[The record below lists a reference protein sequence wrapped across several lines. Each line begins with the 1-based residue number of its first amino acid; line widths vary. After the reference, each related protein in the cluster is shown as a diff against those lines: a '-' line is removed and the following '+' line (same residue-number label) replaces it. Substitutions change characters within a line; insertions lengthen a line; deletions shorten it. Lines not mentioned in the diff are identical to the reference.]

1 MTIWGY
7 TRMFRPLRLRIA
19 IGVLMILSACV
30 HPQPNAPE
38 SSQSSLLNGA
48 VIDGGGNPN
57 DDMLA
62 PDNRGD
68 VLILSDYTDF
78 TKLGTDRIKNIE
90 TLSMHDPS
98 DARTSGAETAG
109 AKTKSMIIIDV
120 AHVLAM
126 AGTGYADPTDPGYD
140 RHPALKIDGD
150 PHDRLLLLGGDD
162 SAMLKASGGRWLH
175 GAGNGTNGVP
185 AGYDLYV
192 HVMQGFSPTANA
204 DAYLVVQQGIAV
216 RAR

>member
-1 MTIWGY
+1 MTPWAR
-7 TRMFRPLRLRIA
+7 TRINRPFRIQIA
-19 IGVLMILSACV
+19 LGVLMALSACA

-90 TLSMHDPS
+90 TLSMLNS
-98 DARTSGAETAG
+98 DG
-109 AKTKSMIIIDV
+109 AKTNGAKHQGMIIIDV

-126 AGTGYADPTDPGYD
+126 AGTGYAAPTDPGYD
-140 RHPALKIDGD
+140 RHPALKSTAIPMIDCFC
-150 PHDRLLLLGGDD
+150 
-162 SAMLKASGGRWLH
+162 SAAMTAPCQRQAA
-175 GAGNGTNGVP
+175 GAGSTAPG
-185 AGYDLYV
+185 
-192 HVMQGFSPTANA
+192 MEPTAFP
-204 DAYLVVQQGIAV
+204 
-216 RAR
+216 RATIFTSM

>member
-90 TLSMHDPS
+90 TLSMLNS
-98 DARTSGAETAG
+98 DG
-109 AKTKSMIIIDV
+109 AKTNGAKHQGMIIIDV

-126 AGTGYADPTDPGYD
+126 AGTGYAAPTDPGYD
-140 RHPALKIDGD
+140 RHPALRIDGD

-162 SAMLKASGGRWLH
+162 SAISKASGGRWLR

-192 HVMQGFSPTANA
+192 HVTKGLSPTANA